1 MHVPLVSCLICFLT
15 MVIKMLFLEVLD
27 HISYLMDKRLTEAVV
42 EEEEAPVLVRA
53 VP

>member
-1 MHVPLVSCLICFLT
+1 

-42 EEEEAPVLVRA
+42 EGGLRFW
-53 VP
+53 